1 MWNAILCD
9 LAKSEIGGMRKKESE
24 SQKFWKTLLNEKKV
38 FVVHYDANL
47 IYITFVKFT
56 ATNSTN
62 VSLLSPPF
70 LKRKIS
76 NILPSL
82 NSYRYKFYKRIIPF
96 LLKKKNLETKKI
108 IIVQIENKTCTFPP
122 SPNIIGQTIAYRW
135 IIRYSRSRRY
145 NRTIRAGRTPLI
157 RKPRDKQ
164 QSKGW
169 TIV

>member
-1 MWNAILCD
+1 
-9 LAKSEIGGMRKKESE
+9 MRKKESE

-47 IYITFVKFT
+47 TFVKFT

-108 IIVQIENKTCTFPP
+108 INVQIENKTCTRFPLLQ
-122 SPNIIGQTIAYRW
+122 I
-135 IIRYSRSRRY
+135 
-145 NRTIRAGRTPLI
+145 
-157 RKPRDKQ
+157 
-164 QSKGW
+164 
-169 TIV
+169 